1 MHRIFYLSRSLA
13 SPTDV
18 EAIVADARRAN
29 ARRGVTGALMYTGA
43 HFAQVLEGEAP
54 DVAATMAAI
63 ARDPRHDT
71 LARLLDAP
79 VAGRRF
85 GAWRMAFVD
94 APGADDLLARLLA
107 DPAAAAA
114 RAEHLL
120 DLLLDAAS
128 EDA

>member
-1 MHRIFYLSRSLA
+1 MHCIFYLSRSLA

-18 EAIVADARRAN
+18 EAIVAGARRAN

-43 HFAQVLEGEAP
+43 HFAQVIEGEAA
-54 DVAATMAAI
+54 DLAATMAEI
-63 ARDPRHDT
+63 ERDPRHDT
-71 LARLLDAP
+71 LVRLMDGP
-79 VAGRRF
+79 VAERRF
-85 GAWRMAFVD
+85 GAWRMAFID

-107 DPAAAAA
+107 EPAAAAA

-120 DLLLDAAS
+120 QLLLGAAA

>member
-1 MHRIFYLSRSLA
+1 MHCIFYLSRSLA

-18 EAIVADARRAN
+18 EAIVAGARRAN

-43 HFAQVLEGEAP
+43 HFAQVIEGEAA
-54 DVAATMAAI
+54 DLAATMAEI
-63 ARDPRHDT
+63 ERDPRHDT
-71 LARLLDAP
+71 LVRLMDGP
-79 VAGRRF
+79 VVERRF
-85 GAWRMAFVD
+85 GAWRMAFID

-107 DPAAAAA
+107 EPAAAAA

-120 DLLLDAAS
+120 QLLLGAAA